1 MRSSHRA
8 NSDGFNI
15 GDAATGGS
23 AGVPSPYLQ
32 GRPNS
37 PASAIQTLL
46 EGNRRW
52 SEGRAVHPGVDFARR
67 EYVARAGQKPF
78 AAILSCADSRVP
90 PELLFDEGVGDLFV
104 VRVAGNSIEPV
115 VEQSLVYA
123 VEHLGVE
130 TIMLLGHQGCGAV
143 KGALEA
149 YPGAAPEFLSLIYSA
164 IEKARGIVAEK
175 RGNSDNKDALNAETV
190 NQHILLGVSRLCG
203 SHPIRHSIDAGR
215 LSVVGGRYDLDSG
228 RVTVLTQ

>member
-1 MRSSHRA
+1 MRNSYPA
-8 NSDGFNI
+8 ISDGF
-15 GDAATGGS
+15 GVAHAGAPS
-23 AGVPSPYLQ
+23 ANVAPLYLG
-32 GRPNS
+32 GRPSS
-37 PASAIQTLL
+37 PTSAVQALL

-52 SEGRAVHPGVDFARR
+52 SEGKVVHPGIDFARR

-115 VEQSLVYA
+115 VEQSLLYA

-143 KGALEA
+143 KGALQT
-149 YPGAAPEFLSLIYSA
+149 YPAMAPEFLSLIYTA
-164 IEKARGIVAEK
+164 IDKAKGFIAQ
-175 RGNSDNKDALNAETV
+175 GSNPLGGDALEAETV
-190 NQHILLGVSRLCG
+190 NQHILLGVSRLRALA
-203 SHPIRHSIDAGR
+203 PLRHSIDAKN
-215 LSVVGGRYDLDSG
+215 LTVVGGRYDLDTG
-228 RVTVLTQ
+228 RVTMLIE